1 MANIYMSRPN
11 NPNSWDDDRET
22 QAIRD
27 TYSLAEIVFKDGTK
41 TEFMVKAS
49 PSVVP
54 HLTKEMKQTG
64 QLVLWNDTDTLC
76 IAADQI
82 KFFCLRH
89 ITK

>member
-1 MANIYMSRPN
+1 MAQTTYTSKRLYDGIPGEH
-11 NPNSWDDDRET
+11 PLPPDV
-22 QAIRD
+22 
-27 TYSLAEIVFKDGTK
+27 YSLAEIVFKDGTK